1 MNTCETNNHGHREQT
16 CVCQGGEAWERDG
29 VGSLG
34 KLLYTDWVNNKVLL
48 YSAENYIQY
57 KPQWKRIF
65 F

>member
-34 KLLYTDWVNNKVLL
+34 KLLYTDWNQEV
-48 YSAENYIQY
+48 
-57 KPQWKRIF
+57 
-65 F
+65 